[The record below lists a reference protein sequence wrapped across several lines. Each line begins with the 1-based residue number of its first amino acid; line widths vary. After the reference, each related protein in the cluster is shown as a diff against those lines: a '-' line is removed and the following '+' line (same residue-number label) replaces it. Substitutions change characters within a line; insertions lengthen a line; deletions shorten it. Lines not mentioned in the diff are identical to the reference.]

1 MTAQWTDRQMIEM
14 LSASAQQFLKSL
26 AARAVVPQFLSAI
39 TSDGKNVL
47 VPLDALT
54 LDRGSELN
62 FYRWLC
68 KHERFLAY
76 AFISHVAIAD
86 DDAGELIRRAGQ
98 IMVYTPYSGRE
109 ITMKYVPVRTQ
120 GIVYGE
126 PEIFDLDQAAAQSSL
141 FYFFGGSR
149 GNFLEGWKFAGLW
162 RRLAKKSDWRAI

>member
-1 MTAQWTDRQMIEM
+1 MTAQWTDIQMIEI

-26 AARAVVPQFLSAI
+26 APRALVPKLLSAI
-39 TSDGKNVL
+39 TSDGTNVL
-47 VPLDALT
+47 VPLDELP

-98 IMVYTPYSGRE
+98 ILVYTPHSGRE

-126 PEIFDLDQAAAQSSL
+126 PEIFDLDESAVQRSL
-141 FYFFGGSR
+141 FYFFRGSG
-149 GNFLEGWKFAGLW
+149 GNFLKDWKFAGLW
-162 RRLAKKSDWRAI
+162 RHLAKRCDWRAI